1 MVSKQ
6 FASKLPFLRVWMAFA
21 VILIHSWSE
30 VGGVKSLITLA
41 CLTLYKY
48 YFLKDFV
55 G

>member
-30 VGGVKSLITLA
+30 GGVKSLITLA

-48 YFLKDFV
+48 YFPKAFV